1 MAVSYT
7 HLDVY
12 KRQASH
18 TGRLYNPA
26 ESSDIWH
33 FGLIQEQ
40 FVNILLHHDYLS
52 DTGNTG
58 SIWSG
63 QVQNQGKESDCIP
76 VSGISDASSDFYSD
90 TKLYY
95 I

>member
-1 MAVSYT
+1 MHPT
-7 HLDVY
+7 LDAYITQLNQV
-12 KRQASH
+12 
-18 TGRLYNPA
+18 TF
-26 ESSDIWH
+26 DILGS
-33 FGLIQEQ
+33 FKNM

-63 QVQNQGKESDCIP
+63 QVQNQGKEFDCIP